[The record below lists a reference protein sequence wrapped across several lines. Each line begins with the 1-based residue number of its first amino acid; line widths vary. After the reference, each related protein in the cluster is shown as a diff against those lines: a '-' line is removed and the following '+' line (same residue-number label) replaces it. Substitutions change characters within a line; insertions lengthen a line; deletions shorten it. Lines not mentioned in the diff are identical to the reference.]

1 MEAQRVVTAF
11 LQHAGKILLLRRS
24 AAVRTFPGR
33 WAAVS
38 GSIDGGRTPEEQARV
53 EISEE
58 IGLGDDD
65 IALRVV
71 GVPLLAEDPPSGR
84 TFLVHP
90 FAFAVGDP
98 EKLRLNWENTEA
110 RWIAPEE
117 LARFET
123 VPRLG
128 DTWEKVATAPPVADL
143 SPEALVEDIAERLS
157 ARGELLGV
165 VETAA
170 GGRIVDLLTDRAGA
184 SRWLAGGAI
193 AYSNESKRL
202 LANLTPEDTARV
214 GAVSESMA
222 RWLAGAARRTFGAA
236 WGIGET
242 GIAGPQAGRRSR
254 KPAGLAYLAVQG
266 PTGRE
271 RIAEVQTGHD
281 RRTENKSAFAL
292 TALGLLS
299 EELDLATR
307 QGGGSGV
314 SPDFQNPGGVAR
326 GIAESAP

>member
-1 MEAQRVVTAF
+1 METQRVVTAF
-11 LQHAGKILLLRRS
+11 LQHAGKILLLRRG

-38 GSIDGGRTPEEQARV
+38 GSIDEGRTPEEQARV

-58 IGLGDDD
+58 TGLGGDD

-71 GVPLLAEDPPSGR
+71 GVPMLAEDLPSGR

-90 FAFAVGDP
+90 FAFAAREP
-98 EKLRLNWENTEA
+98 EKLRLNWENSEA
-110 RWIAPEE
+110 RWIAPAE

-123 VPRLG
+123 VPRLD
-128 DTWEKVATAPPVADL
+128 DTWERVVTVPSAVDL
-143 SPEALVEDIAERLS
+143 SPETLVEEIAERLS
-157 ARGELLGV
+157 ARGDLLGV

-202 LANLTPEDTARV
+202 LANLTPEDSARV
-214 GAVSESMA
+214 GAVSEAMA

-242 GIAGPQAGRRSR
+242 GIAGPQTGRRSR

-271 RIAEVQTGHD
+271 RIGEIQTGHD
-281 RRTENKSAFAL
+281 RRMENKHAFAL
-292 TALGLLS
+292 AALRLLS
-299 EELDLATR
+299 EELA
-307 QGGGSGV
+307 
-314 SPDFQNPGGVAR
+314 VAAR
-326 GIAESAP
+326 VEKDKGDAGKL